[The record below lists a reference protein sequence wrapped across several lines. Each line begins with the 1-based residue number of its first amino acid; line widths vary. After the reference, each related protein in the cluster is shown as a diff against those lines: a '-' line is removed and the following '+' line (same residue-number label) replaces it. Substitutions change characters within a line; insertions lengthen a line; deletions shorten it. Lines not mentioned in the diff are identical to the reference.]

1 VRPLGVIGHLS
12 RDVVAGSWAGSV
24 GGEAAGTPGPRIG
37 GGPWHAARALRALR
51 HDAILFAKCGDR
63 ALGRQLATLGLP
75 LSVTPGTETTGF
87 SFSYDAAGAR
97 TMAVDAI
104 GEPWTIGELPQSVL
118 RRVAWLHVV
127 PLLHGDFDADAFEWL
142 ARDRRILLDGQGLT
156 RARRLGPLALDAS
169 LDRRLLRH
177 VSILKL
183 AEEEADALGDV
194 RELGVPEVLVTRGGR
209 HATVVT
215 RDGAEDV
222 PVHAVDADPT
232 GAGDAFAATYL
243 ASRAEGHRP
252 ASAARRAAALV
263 SALLAGRAR

>member
-12 RDVVAGSWAGSV
+12 RDVVAGGS
-24 GGEAAGTPGPRIG
+24 PRIG

-75 LSVTPGTETTGF
+75 LSIALGGETTGF
-87 SFSYDAAGAR
+87 SFSYDTAGVR

-104 GEPWTIGELPQSVL
+104 GDPWNIDELPQNML

-156 RARRLGPLALDAS
+156 RARRLGPLAHDAS
-169 LDRRLLRH
+169 LDRTLLRH
-177 VSILKL
+177 VWILKL

-194 RELGVPEVLVTRGGR
+194 RELGVPEVLITRGGR

-222 PVHAVDADPT
+222 PVRAVDADPT